1 MRPPTYVLDRHGHP
15 TARRFRWSVRPGDRA
30 AQDDDLDLETCL
42 SADVCAL
49 PDDVRSAHDAG
60 SRAPSSFTQPRFHQG
75 LLRDLRALGVCSRGP
90 RRSAVFPRR
99 VRSRELHLER
109 RTTLR
114 RSSPL
119 TSRVCSGGLGER
131 KKAPL
136 PDPPASLSRLD
147 SSLGNY
153 PTGIPINRLSS
164 RNRPTTK
171 MPMVPRAIKVLTL
184 PGKCSHRS
192 KSRSHHLSSP
202 SPSRSSTMPPGG
214 IGPQLRIGEN
224 ARLLQS
230 FGGQCSHPK
239 PAQHGEPA
247 SRTSLAS
254 AAVPARA
261 SEKAREMRVRARG
274 DRGARLR
281 ERAT

>member
-1 MRPPTYVLDRHGHP
+1 MTPQVWRGQDLNLRPTDHASAHVRPRPSRPILLRGVSAGQSTRAIAPPT
-15 TARRFRWSVRPGDRA
+15 TTIASWRPA
-30 AQDDDLDLETCL
+30 L
-42 SADVCAL
+42 ADVCAL

-60 SRAPSSFTQPRFHQG
+60 SRASSSFTQPRFHQG

-90 RRSAVFPRR
+90 RRSAVFPPR
-99 VRSRELHLER
+99 VRLRELHLER
-109 RTTLR
+109 RTTRR

-119 TSRVCSGGLGER
+119 TSRVCSGGLGKR

-136 PDPPASLSRLD
+136 PGPPASLPRLD

-171 MPMVPRAIKVLTL
+171 MPMDPRAIKVLTL

-202 SPSRSSTMPPGG
+202 SPSRSSTMPPDGV
-214 IGPQLRIGEN
+214 GPQLRIGEN

-230 FGGQCSHPK
+230 FGGQCSHPE

-254 AAVPARA
+254 AAVPAVPR
-261 SEKAREMRVRARG
+261 RRRVR
-274 DRGARLR
+274 
-281 ERAT
+281 